1 MTFKK
6 HPIGIQ
12 TFSEI
17 IRGGY
22 AYVDKTAFDIMD
34 ENPLPLLYQ
43 SGYLT
48 IKDYDPEFG
57 MFILGFPNREV
68 REGFIKYLV
77 PMCRRVEGGV
87 TAEGR

>member
-1 MTFKK
+1 MKTMERRY
-6 HPIGIQ
+6 PIGIQ

-57 MFILGFPNREV
+57 MFILGFPIWFRCV
-68 REGFIKYLV
+68 DGWKV
-77 PMCRRVEGGV
+77 V
-87 TAEGR
+87 